1 MKLKVAGLVWSVV
14 LAAVACDATA
24 QGWVDVTPAS
34 YPAEFE
40 PQQGAYDPIRNIHVV
55 IGVRNGVYDSIK
67 YDGASSS
74 FHTSV
79 LSSAFVAPGFYSY
92 AAMTSCYDPN
102 LGGVVAIQS
111 VAPGSGGINY
121 TSVLFDGSN
130 WNLIACPLPTTGQYV
145 IGTTFDA
152 SSGRSIWCTGTVTP
166 AALNTPASYGP
177 PAGVLASIPPLG
189 SGQCPTFSQQ
199 NFVTQP
205 SGGTARLFY
214 DNSVQRVVLWT
225 QNNILAPGNVGMRAY
240 EWSGSNWQQRFPIW
254 PFNDASYLRAA
265 PSTQTEGALITR
277 YATVN
282 GSMTP
287 RTFRYRNGTITEQ
300 FLTSYPPESTS
311 TVYVYDSNRDVFV
324 AFLSGGSI
332 WELNLGPSAQFST
345 FGAGCLGSRSTP
357 ALAPQQGNLPRVGT
371 NFTLQALNLP
381 LAGPVFLAIGA
392 SDTLYGPTPLPLNLG
407 PLGAPQCNLLIGIDN
422 LYPTSNVLGAAAWTF
437 PIPNIPGGIF
447 FSQAVVFDPP
457 ANTFGLTLSN
467 GGRGVIG
474 I

>member
-34 YPAEFE
+34 SPVGFRPTSGAFDPSRNLFVVRGVFGAGGPVSTFSSVVYTGTSVTVAPIPA
-40 PQQGAYDPIRNIHVV
+40 AT
-55 IGVRNGVYDSIK
+55 
-67 YDGASSS
+67 GASNSDASTVYFDPQYGAVVAVRTDFVASS
-74 FHTSV
+74 F
-79 LSSAFVAPGFYSY
+79 
-92 AAMTSCYDPN
+92 
-102 LGGVVAIQS
+102 QS
-111 VAPGSGGINY
+111 RVE
-121 TSVLFDGSN
+121 LFDGSN
-130 WNLIACPLPTTGQYV
+130 WAVTPCQNSSLGYQSA
-145 IGTTFDA
+145 TFDA
-152 SSGRSIWCTGTVTP
+152 ARGKSFYVDITSGTANRVVLGSLPQAGSCPNYLTVSP
-166 AALNTPASYGP
+166 LQQ
-177 PAGVLASIPPLG
+177 PLG
-189 SGQCPTFSQQ
+189 SPLR
-199 NFVTQP
+199 
-205 SGGTARLFY
+205 AFY
-214 DNSVQRVVLWT
+214 DYASQRPVLWT
-225 QNNILAPGNVGMRAY
+225 LQYQTVGGPLLRSY
-240 EWSGSNWQQRFPIW
+240 EWNGSNWIQRFPTW
-254 PFNDASYLRAA
+254 PTSNDIGALSLV
-265 PSTQTEGALITR
+265 TQSSQPEGAMVTSYSL
-277 YATVN
+277 VN
-282 GSMTP
+282 GSITP
-287 RTFRYRNGTITEQ
+287 RTFRYRNGIFTEQ
-300 FLTSYPPESTS
+300 FLTSYPPETGT
-311 TVYVYDSNRDVFV
+311 TVYIYDSTRDVFV
-324 AFLSGGSI
+324 AFLDGGGI

-371 NFTLQALNLP
+371 SFTLQALNLP

-474 I
+474 S